1 LLSPAGPVA
10 GELVGDQPEKEKQHQ
25 GGEHHLQGKIEFRSG
40 EQDPHRHSAQNDE
53 SQNQT
58 GALAGWFHGG
68 LVEWA
73 WFWLAGAHRR
83 AGQGVIRNS
92 SAAIGTAF

>member
-1 LLSPAGPVA
+1 MLGDPEDVWLSLKLGEMQMMLGPADPVA

-58 GALAGWFHGG
+58 DALAGWFHGG

-73 WFWLAGAHRR
+73 W
-83 AGQGVIRNS
+83 
-92 SAAIGTAF
+92 